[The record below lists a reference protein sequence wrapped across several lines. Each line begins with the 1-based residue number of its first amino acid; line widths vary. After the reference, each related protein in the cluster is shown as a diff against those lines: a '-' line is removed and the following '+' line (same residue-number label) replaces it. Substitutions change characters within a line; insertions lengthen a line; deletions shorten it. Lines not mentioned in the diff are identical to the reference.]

1 MRELVQGARQHP
13 GREPS
18 DPAPVEFSADEQSTK
33 AQVATFRTG
42 RYQVGVPAAVL
53 VALITAASGFG
64 IAWAN
69 KPSAGPGLTQEQSDK
84 LDRCAALG
92 PQLEAYHQENAQFRN
107 WIEPQIGVILVR
119 LGAQPYAPPP
129 AQPVAPR

>member
-1 MRELVQGARQHP
+1 MGAKLHP
-13 GREPS
+13 GKEPS
-18 DPAPVEFSADEQSTK
+18 DPPEAEFSSEEQSTK

-53 VALITAASGFG
+53 VAAITAASGFG

-69 KPSAGPGLTQEQSDK
+69 KPAASAGLTADQAAK
-84 LDRCAALG
+84 LDRCAALADK
-92 PQLEAYHQENAQFRN
+92 LDAYHQENAQFRN

-119 LGAQPYAPPP
+119 LGAQPFAPPP
-129 AQPVAPR
+129 APPPATR